1 MEFTLNI
8 NKDTRKVIISVYE
21 NGKLLT
27 EYETLPFGEEDLK
40 AVVHWTDNDIKTFLR
55 FSNSVYHE
63 KHRHI

>member
-27 EYETLPFGEEDLK
+27 EYETLPFSEESLK
-40 AVVHWTDNDIKTFLR
+40 AMVHWTDNDIKTFLR
-55 FSNSVYHE
+55 FSNGGYHE
-63 KHRHI
+63 KHR